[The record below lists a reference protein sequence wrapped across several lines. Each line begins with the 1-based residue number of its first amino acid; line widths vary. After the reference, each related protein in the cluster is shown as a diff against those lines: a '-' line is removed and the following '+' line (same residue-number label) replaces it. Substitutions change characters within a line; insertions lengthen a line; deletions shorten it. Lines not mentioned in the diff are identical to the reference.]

1 MAQPDNPINHSVS
14 GFSYLFKGLGLLGK
28 PGVKRFVII
37 PLLINIILFAVLI
50 WLAGDYFN
58 QLVNHL
64 LSLLPGWLEWL
75 SKVLWLLFAMLA
87 GLIMFFTFSFVANL
101 VGAPFNSYLAAAVEK
116 HLTGNN
122 PVGSERNFWAEFG
135 VMVLGELKK
144 WGYYALWAIPLFII
158 SWFIA
163 PIAPFLWFIFGAWM
177 FSIEYLD
184 YPMGNY
190 GLTFSD
196 IRKQISN
203 KRTLSLSFGSAVT
216 LATMIPIFNFIV
228 MPVAVAGA
236 TAMRVERFP
245 MSRS

>member
-1 MAQPDNPINHSVS
+1 MAQSDNPINHSVS
-14 GFSYLFKGLGLLGK
+14 GFGYLFKGLSLLSK
-28 PGVKRFVII
+28 PGVKRFVIM
-37 PLLINIILFAVLI
+37 PLLINALLFALLI
-50 WLAGDYFN
+50 WLAGDYFEE
-58 QLVNHL
+58 LVNYL
-64 LSLLPGWLEWL
+64 LSLLPSWLHWL
-75 SKVLWLLFAMLA
+75 SNVLWLLFAMLA
-87 GLIMFFTFSFVANL
+87 GLIMFFTFSFIANL
-101 VGAPFNSYLAAAVEK
+101 VGSPFNSYLAAAVEK
-116 HLTGNN
+116 HLTGKN
-122 PVGSERNFWAEFG
+122 PIGSERSLWAEFG
-135 VMVLGELKK
+135 ESVLSEVKK

-163 PIAPFLWFIFGAWM
+163 PIAPFLWFVFGAWM

-196 IRKQISN
+196 IRKQIAK

-245 MSRS
+245 ISRS

>member
-1 MAQPDNPINHSVS
+1 MNDSIG
-14 GFSYLFKGLGLLGK
+14 GFGYLFLGLRLLTK
-28 PGVKRFVII
+28 PGVKRYVIM
-37 PLLINIILFAVLI
+37 PLLINIALFGLLFWI
-50 WLAGDYFN
+50 AGDYFQ
-58 QLVNHL
+58 QLVNYL

-75 SKVLWLLFAMLA
+75 SKILWLLFAILA

-116 HLTGNN
+116 HLTGTN
-122 PVGSERNFWAEFG
+122 PAGSERQLWAEFG
-135 VMVLGELKK
+135 VMMLGELKK
-144 WGYYALWAIPLFII
+144 WGYYALWSIPLLIV

-196 IRKQISN
+196 IRKQIAS
-203 KRTLSLSFGSAVT
+203 KRFLTLSFGSAVT
-216 LATMIPIFNFIV
+216 VATMIPIFNFIV

-236 TAMRVERFP
+236 TAMRVDKFP
-245 MSRS
+245 MSRV

>member
-1 MAQPDNPINHSVS
+1 MNDSIG
-14 GFSYLFKGLGLLGK
+14 GFGYLLLGLRLLTK
-28 PGVKRFVII
+28 PGVKRYVVM
-37 PLLINIILFAVLI
+37 PLLINIALFGLLFWI
-50 WLAGDYFN
+50 AGDYFQ
-58 QLVNHL
+58 QLVNYL
-64 LSLLPGWLEWL
+64 LSMLPAWLEWL
-75 SKVLWLLFAMLA
+75 SKILWLLFAILA
-87 GLIMFFTFSFVANL
+87 GLIMFFTFSFAANL

-116 HLTGNN
+116 HLTGTN
-122 PVGSERNFWAEFG
+122 PVGSERQLWAEFG

-144 WGYYALWAIPLFII
+144 WGYYALWSIPLLIV

-196 IRKQISN
+196 IRKQIAS
-203 KRTLSLSFGSAVT
+203 KRMLSLSFGSAVT
-216 LATMIPIFNFIV
+216 VATMIPIFNFIV

-236 TAMRVERFP
+236 TAMRVDKFP
-245 MSRS
+245 MSRV